1 MTYSIT
7 NVRRDNDKIFAN
19 VNGCVYVVR
28 KSGGSKYGSISLH
41 VGPRDG
47 VIAFGLRCHKPGST
61 AKTWPGWNV
70 VQVVSID

>member
-28 KSGGSKYGSISLH
+28 KSGGKKYGSISLH
-41 VGPRDG
+41 AGPRDG

-61 AKTWPGWNV
+61 VTSWPGWNV